1 MERGNNMAKT
11 TTRSIRNN
19 SRAPA
24 LSSEEKENRL
34 IALAWDEAEKRLL
47 DGTASNQLICQLIKV
62 GSTRER
68 LEKDIL
74 RQQKDLMEA
83 KTDAIKSAK
92 HVEELYANALSAMQS
107 YSGQPVEVDEEDL
120 Y

>member
-1 MERGNNMAKT
+1 MAKT
-11 TTRSIRNN
+11 TSRSARN
-19 SRAPA
+19 SPVAPA
-24 LSSEEKENRL
+24 LSSEAKENRL
-34 IALAWDEAEKRLL
+34 IALAWDEAEKRLM

-62 GSTRER
+62 GSTKER

-74 RQQKDLMEA
+74 KQQRELMEA
-83 KTDAIKSAK
+83 KTDAIKSAR

-107 YSGQPVEVDEEDL
+107 YSGRPVEVDEEDL

>member
-1 MERGNNMAKT
+1 MAKT
-11 TTRSIRNN
+11 TTRSARN
-19 SRAPA
+19 SSVAPA
-24 LSSEEKENRL
+24 LSSEAKENRL
-34 IALAWDEAEKRLL
+34 IALAWDEAEKRLM

-62 GSTRER
+62 GSTKER

-74 RQQKDLMEA
+74 KQQRELMEA
-83 KTDAIKSAK
+83 KTDAIKSAR

-107 YSGQPVEVDEEDL
+107 YSGRPVEVDEEDL